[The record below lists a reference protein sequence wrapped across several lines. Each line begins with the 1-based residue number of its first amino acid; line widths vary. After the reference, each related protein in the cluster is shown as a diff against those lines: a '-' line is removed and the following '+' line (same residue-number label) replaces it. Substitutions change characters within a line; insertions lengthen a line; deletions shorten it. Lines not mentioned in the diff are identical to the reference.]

1 MKWFL
6 DVMRNKYATFSGR
19 ARRSEFWYFQ
29 LVNQIILF
37 GFQIVLLLVFL
48 PVFVGYFSFA
58 QSTITQ
64 MNDSTA
70 PSTMQQLTPMAGISV
85 GMWIILAIYSVY
97 GLVVMIPSFAVT
109 VRRLH
114 DTGRSGWYVLLPYIP
129 IPLVNF
135 VCLVILLV
143 FLCEDSK
150 PGANEYGANPK
161 ESMSYSY

>member
-37 GFQIVLLLVFL
+37 GFRIVLALVFL
-48 PVFVGYFSFA
+48 PLLVGYFSFA
-58 QSTITQ
+58 QSSVTPMSDAQ
-64 MNDSTA
+64 MQTA
-70 PSTMQQLTPMAGISV
+70 VQQLTPMAGISF
-85 GMWIILAIYSVY
+85 GMWIILAIYTVY

-135 VCLVILLV
+135 ICLVILLV
-143 FLCEDSK
+143 YLCEDSK
-150 PGANEYGANPK
+150 PGTNEYGVNPK